1 MVRLYFVVRTKAQRR
16 KYQKKYRE
24 LDKEISKKYKEMGG
38 TGSFSAFRSQVKK
51 NKKSLI

>member
-1 MVRLYFVVRTKAQRR
+1 MVGLYFVVRTKAQRR

-24 LDKEISKKYKEMGG
+24 MDKEISKKYKEMGITG
-38 TGSFSAFRSQVKK
+38 TFSAFRSQVKK

>member
-24 LDKEISKKYKEMGG
+24 EDAKISKDYQALGV
-38 TGSFSAFRSQVKK
+38 TGSFSLFRKQVKK
-51 NKKSLI
+51 NKNSVL

>member
-24 LDKEISKKYKEMGG
+24 LDKEISKKYKELGV
-38 TGSFSAFRSQVKK
+38 TGSFHDFRASIKK
-51 NKKSLI
+51 NKKSTL

>member
-24 LDKEISKKYKEMGG
+24 LDKEISKKYKEMGA
-38 TGSFSAFRSQVKK
+38 TGSFSAFRSQLKK

>member
-16 KYQKKYRE
+16 KYQKKYRDE
-24 LDKEISKKYKEMGG
+24 DKEISKKYKEFGVTG
-38 TGSFSAFRSQVKK
+38 TFSAFRKQVKK